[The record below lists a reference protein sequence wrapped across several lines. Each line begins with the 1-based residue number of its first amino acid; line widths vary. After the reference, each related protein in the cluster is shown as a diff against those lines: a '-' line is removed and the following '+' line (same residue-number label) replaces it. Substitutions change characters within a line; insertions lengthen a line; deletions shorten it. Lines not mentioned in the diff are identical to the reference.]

1 MLSMLNLFSEP
12 EEGNLKGGKSSICC
26 IASGKVIPGE
36 RLRLMAPLLI
46 PAASR
51 EIQLHVYIRY
61 FISTQDCIKE
71 CLVLKA
77 GDTSQRYDL

>member
-1 MLSMLNLFSEP
+1 MVLVMLSMMNLFSEP
-12 EEGNLKGGKSSICC
+12 EGGNLKGCKSSICC

-51 EIQLHVYIRY
+51 EIQLYVYIKY
-61 FISTQDCIKE
+61 FISTE
-71 CLVLKA
+71 VLI
-77 GDTSQRYDL
+77 SIL

>member
-1 MLSMLNLFSEP
+1 MVLAMLSVLNLFSEP
-12 EEGNLKGGKSSICC
+12 EGGNLKGGKSSICC

-51 EIQLHVYIRY
+51 EIRLHVYIKY
-61 FISTQDCIKE
+61 FVSTRDCIKE

-77 GDTSQRYDL
+77 GDTS